1 MSIRT
6 EVAARTLTVYLPEVL
21 VVATRE
27 QLVAAVAAALR
38 EGGVDCV
45 RIDGSSLATLDS
57 VGIGAL
63 VRTSRMVCERTGDRP
78 VLVHAS
84 ADVKQAL
91 METRVIPL
99 LYEVE

>member
-1 MSIRT
+1 M

-27 QLVAAVAAALR
+27 ELVDAVAAALADR
-38 EGGVDCV
+38 RVDHV
-45 RIDGSSLATLDS
+45 RIDASSLATLDS
-57 VGIGAL
+57 AGIAAL
-63 VRTSRMVCERTGDRP
+63 IRTSRMVCERTAGRP

-91 METRVIPL
+91 RESRVIPL
-99 LYEVE
+99 VYEVE